1 MVKLPG
7 ATFVLY
13 FRKSRS
19 RVSPWSLRFTAC
31 MLVSSPPPTFHS
43 QQYVKNV
50 ICRANDEAGNLRANH
65 RLRVSLDSYSRPVTW
80 PTNNGNSSIIYTAFT
95 SALGNSIKRSR
106 ADAKTDVG
114 GSTGG
119 VIGLLSDLVTV
130 PDPRI
135 ARALSHKRRAALS
148 TVVVD
153 SETVLVDFRRSGL
166 YTGPVN
172 FLPLSALRLEH
183 ENLTPLAPLLM
194 PLLMPSPRTATGA
207 GAAAAVAAAAGT
219 GGRGFGNGGGGW
231 EGEEGKNNERADLL
245 PLSPETPAPTGFLGY
260 AVRLL
265 QLRPEHEPLRW
276 TVLFALFVDLV
287 VFETTEQVKSQSLN
301 FKHIGVWY
309 LAMICFTY

>member
-1 MVKLPG
+1 
-7 ATFVLY
+7 
-13 FRKSRS
+13 
-19 RVSPWSLRFTAC
+19 
-31 MLVSSPPPTFHS
+31 
-43 QQYVKNV
+43 
-50 ICRANDEAGNLRANH
+50 
-65 RLRVSLDSYSRPVTW
+65 
-80 PTNNGNSSIIYTAFT
+80 
-95 SALGNSIKRSR
+95 
-106 ADAKTDVG
+106 
-114 GSTGG
+114 
-119 VIGLLSDLVTV
+119 
-130 PDPRI
+130 
-135 ARALSHKRRAALS
+135 
-148 TVVVD
+148 
-153 SETVLVDFRRSGL
+153 FRRSGL

-287 VFETTEQVKSQSLN
+287 VFETTEQAEAVRSRVPDRRLFYCALDHPGAQDDPCPPGGRSLP
-301 FKHIGVWY
+301 HISHWGFQGWRVGGGGGDGG
-309 LAMICFTY
+309 